1 MKGKKKETGEKN
13 HSWYNKES
21 FMERN
26 LKLFNPNDLKSNLD
40 DWEKYK
46 DSGTLRSADKNN
58 WKKVATIKIKLA
70 DMSIIN
76 NNNSYY

>member
-1 MKGKKKETGEKN
+1 MVVILRYKNLVHLFSLSYRTILRLKGKKKETGEKN

-40 DWEKYK
+40 D
-46 DSGTLRSADKNN
+46 
-58 WKKVATIKIKLA
+58 
-70 DMSIIN
+70 
-76 NNNSYY
+76 